1 MYLQLYVY
9 GLQYKYICKEVMV
22 MNNQDKLD
30 QIIQKQHGTVLSSDL
45 DLYEIPR
52 VYLQMMVAEG
62 KLERVDRGV
71 YVSIDAIEDEMFSM
85 QTKYPKLVFSHE
97 TALYLHGLTDRTPFM
112 YSASVP
118 SGYKVVES
126 VAERFKIYYIKKDLH
141 ELGVETVQ
149 SSHGNPIKSYNIERT
164 ICDLIRS
171 RNRIDGQILNEALK
185 RFVKLKSADL
195 SILMD
200 YARKLK
206 IDTVLKHY
214 LEVLL

>member
-1 MYLQLYVY
+1 
-9 GLQYKYICKEVMV
+9 MV

-30 QIIQKQHGTVLSSDL
+30 QLIQKQHGTVLSSDL

-149 SSHGNPIKSYNIERT
+149 SSHGNPVKTYNIERT

-171 RNRIDGQILNEALK
+171 RNRIDSQILNEALK

-200 YARKLK
+200 YARKLN

>member
-1 MYLQLYVY
+1 
-9 GLQYKYICKEVMV
+9 MV

-30 QIIQKQHGTVLSSDL
+30 QLIQKQHGTVLSSDL

>member
-1 MYLQLYVY
+1 
-9 GLQYKYICKEVMV
+9 MV

-149 SSHGNPIKSYNIERT
+149 SSHGNPVKTYNIERT